1 MMLLLKCLKINNES
15 LLDNGLEKSCLH
27 GLMYAQQ

>member
-1 MMLLLKCLKINNES
+1 MMLLLKCLKINES